1 MQRGGKRAR
10 WLSVLGAV
18 LLLGAPARG
27 EEEPQAPHDDLGLWN
42 FFSNGWNEQWHIRKR
57 RTPDMAI
64 LKATTN
70 FLEREFRLDYVLT
83 DLRTG
88 KFEAQHLVN
97 GLIAYG
103 VSRRLMLEVIG
114 NYQWNLPATGAPQ
127 HGGGG
132 GGLARVQLVE
142 NDTQSYAFQ
151 ARLAVPN
158 RGIGQT
164 QTSMAY
170 SLTGWQDLQA
180 VVPFLDRVGLYFSF
194 TWENLLGSH
203 APGARENDVSYDVS
217 LAKTWTRADQ
227 PVLGKL
233 TTFLEFYGTTDLDGA
248 HAGWTVFTI
257 TPGLRFWFLPV
268 HSLMA
273 GVDFPV
279 SANPTFAAVYRVTYI
294 MNFE

>member
-1 MQRGGKRAR
+1 MQGLSGTAVR
-10 WLSVLGAV
+10 WLGVLAAM
-18 LLLGAPARG
+18 LLLGGRARA
-27 EEEPQAPHDDLGLWN
+27 EEEAPSEPRDLGLYN
-42 FFSNGWNEQWHIRKR
+42 FFDGWNSEWRVRKR

-70 FLEREFRLDYVLT
+70 FLEREFRLDFVLT
-83 DLRTG
+83 DVRTG
-88 KFEAQHLVN
+88 KTEAQYLVN

-103 VSRRLMLEVIG
+103 VSRRLMLEVIS
-114 NYQWNLPATGAPQ
+114 NYQWNTQATGAPQ

-132 GGLARVQLVE
+132 GALARVQLVE

-151 ARLAVPN
+151 AKLAFPN

-180 VVPFLDRVGLYFSF
+180 LIPFLDRVGLYFSV

-203 APGARENDVSYDVS
+203 ATGARENDLSYDVS
-217 LAKTWTRADQ
+217 LAKTWTAVDA
-227 PVLGKL
+227 PVFGKF

-257 TPGLRFWFLPV
+257 TPGIRFWFLPV

-273 GVDFPV
+273 GVDIPV
-279 SANPTFAAVYRVTYI
+279 SANPTFALVYRVTYI